1 MMAAATNA
9 IAAVGFFALF
19 VVIAVRTRA
28 DPRVWLLLV
37 AILASVGWTGA
48 NAIYDYGLLPAP
60 VVIAALEIA
69 RSLTWLS
76 FLVFL
81 LATDSAPASG
91 WNNRRVLWGLSLA
104 LVAAAALVALLR
116 DVLLPPGSLTP
127 HLTLGLLVSVAGLL
141 LTEILYRSTS
151 PDMRWGI
158 KFLCLFTGLIFAY
171 DLFFYADAN
180 LYNQANPVFQQA
192 RGAVQVLSAPLLA
205 VAAARNQVWQTR
217 LSLSRQI
224 VLGSTTLIASGLYL
238 TLAAAIGFVLREFG
252 GSRGPVIQV
261 IFFVGAMAVLAIILF
276 SGAYWA
282 YAKTF
287 VLRHFFRHKYDWRQ
301 EWLRFMQTISSGSLA
316 APLQERCVK
325 AIADIVDSTGGSM
338 WLIIGERCENV
349 AAWTLELPELT
360 AKEAARFAAA
370 LQDRHIAVDVEEA
383 RRGKAEVEGIAI
395 PAAIVEAPRAW
406 LVVPLRHRTFYGFV
420 VLARPRAPRDLNWED
435 YDLLDV
441 VGRQATSY
449 LAEQMALDALE
460 AAREFEIFNRR
471 FAFVIHDVKNLVSQ
485 LSVLGANFEK
495 FGHREDFR
503 RDVVSTLNDA
513 ADSMKRLM
521 ERIHAFEPT
530 KAVHTVQPLETL
542 VQRIVDSRKNDNI
555 RLVSSGNGADLV
567 VNGDRDRLEA
577 VIRHLIDNAV
587 DAGAPG
593 SEVLIE
599 LKRDGRFAN
608 VDIID
613 QGRGMHR
620 EFVRRELFK
629 PFQSTKKQGM
639 GIGAYQCREY
649 ARELGGNLEAS
660 SAPGEGTTMRI
671 TLPVADGL

>member
-1 MMAAATNA
+1 MAAGAHA
-9 IAAVGFFALF
+9 IAAIAFLILF
-19 VVIAVRTRA
+19 VAIAMRTPA
-28 DPRVWLLLV
+28 GPRGFLLLG
-37 AILASVGWTGA
+37 AILCTVAWTAA
-48 NAIYDYGLLPAP
+48 NAAHDYALWFRP
-60 VVIAALEIA
+60 VLVAVLEIL
-69 RSLTWLS
+69 RSFTWLS
-76 FLVFL
+76 FLAFL
-81 LATDSAPASG
+81 LMADSAQSS
-91 WNNRRVLWGLSLA
+91 RRRTKRILWSLGFA
-104 LVAAAALVALLR
+104 LVAILGLVAALPTLLF
-116 DVLLPPGSLTP
+116 PPGSLTP
-127 HLTLGLLVSVAGLL
+127 HLTLGLFLSVAGLL
-141 LTEILYRSTS
+141 LTELLYRSTS
-151 PDMRWGI
+151 QDLRWGI
-158 KFLCLFTGLIFAY
+158 KFLCIFTGLIFAY

-180 LYNQANPVFQQA
+180 LYNEANPVFQQA
-192 RGAVQVLSAPLLA
+192 RGAIQALSAPLLA
-205 VAAARNQVWQTR
+205 VAAARNQMWQTR

-224 VLGSTTLIASGLYL
+224 VLGSTTLIAAGLYL
-238 TLAAAIGFVLREFG
+238 SLAAAIGFVLREFG

-261 IFFVGAMAVLAIILF
+261 IFFAGAMAVLAIILV
-276 SGAYWA
+276 SGAYRA
-282 YAKTF
+282 YAKAF

-325 AIADIVDSTGGSM
+325 AIADIVESTGGSM
-338 WLIIGERCENV
+338 WLVIGDRCENV

-360 AKEAARFAAA
+360 THEAADFARA
-370 LQDRHIAVDVEEA
+370 LRDQHIAVNVQEA
-383 RRGKAEVEGIAI
+383 RHGKVEVEGIAI
-395 PAAIVEAPRAW
+395 PRAIVEAPRAW
-406 LVVPLRHRTFYGFV
+406 LVVPLQHRAFYGFV

-503 RDVVSTLNDA
+503 RDVVSTLSDA

-521 ERIHAFEPT
+521 ERIHAFEPN
-530 KAVHTVQPLETL
+530 KAVHATQRLETL
-542 VQRIVDSRKNDNI
+542 VQRIITTLENGNI
-555 RLVSSGNGADLV
+555 RLVSDGDGKELV
-567 VNGDRDRLEA
+567 VDGDRDRLEA

-593 SEVLIE
+593 SEVQIGL
-599 LKRDGRFAN
+599 RRNGRFAT

-613 QGRGMHR
+613 HGRGMDR

-639 GIGAYQCREY
+639 GIGAYQCREV
-649 ARELGGNLEAS
+649 ARELGGDLEAI

-671 TLPVADGL
+671 TLPVAESI